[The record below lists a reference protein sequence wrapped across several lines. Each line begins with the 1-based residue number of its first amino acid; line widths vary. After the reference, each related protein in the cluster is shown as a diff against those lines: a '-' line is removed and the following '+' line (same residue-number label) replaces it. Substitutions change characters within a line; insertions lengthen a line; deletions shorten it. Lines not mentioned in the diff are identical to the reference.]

1 MTTQNTTIPTGDNRL
16 LEETRSTKKVGWLER
31 TIGTDLYRILQG
43 WLKHPPPLLG

>member
-43 WLKHPPPLLG
+43 MVKTPPL